1 MQTGGRAGRSCPS
14 ICRYPLCW
22 LPHGAKR
29 KISYSIHPNALSQ
42 TFSKFVRHL
51 QEKHLAQL
59 ERVGLSPAEAQIY
72 LALVRNGAP
81 MGASAV
87 VAATGVPR
95 SSVYPTLT
103 RLTDR
108 GLVEAEAGYGGRFSA
123 VPADQALPSLI
134 MRAREDLLQREHLA
148 SELAKELK
156 SFREPADNIVNGE
169 QIQVLRDPRVFAERF
184 ERMQEEAKQQIDV
197 FIKSPILNPS
207 YSNPTQEKAM
217 RRGVRYRGLYESA
230 IVDAPEIKPYLSK
243 WIAAGERARV
253 HDGELPH
260 KLAIFDRQS
269 ILIPLV
275 PPRAGRI
282 LFLSIRHSQLAASL
296 GMLFELLWQRAQPLA
311 GERRNARTARRKRS
325 RQSDTGR
332 DSKSQRPVPGT
343 TTGLKKTGNGT
354 M

>member
-29 KISYSIHPNALSQ
+29 KISYSIHPDALSQ

-123 VPADQALPSLI
+123 VPATQALASLI
-134 MRAREDLLQREHLA
+134 AQEKEELVLREKVASKLA
-148 SELAKELK
+148 SELRLVTEL
-156 SFREPADNIVNGE
+156 AGNNGEAE

-184 ERMQEEAKQQIDV
+184 ERLQDEAKRQIDV
-197 FIKSPILNPS
+197 FIKAPILNPS
-207 YSNPTQEKAM
+207 YSNPVQERAM
-217 RRGVRYRGLYESA
+217 RRGVLYRGLYESA

-243 WIAAGERARV
+243 WIAAGETARV
-253 HDGELPH
+253 HQGELPH

-269 ILIPLV
+269 ILVPLV
-275 PPRAGRI
+275 PPRPGRI
-282 LFLSIRHSQLAASL
+282 LFLSIRNTQLAASL
-296 GMLFELLWQRAQPLA
+296 GMLFELLWERADPL
-311 GERRNARTARRKRS
+311 ERSRRSRTSDTARDTKRQIPIRARPSGRNKGRS
-325 RQSDTGR
+325 RTI
-332 DSKSQRPVPGT
+332 
-343 TTGLKKTGNGT
+343 
-354 M
+354 